1 MNTSTRHLIIALSLA
16 MPLAGSPA
24 IAAETHDHGHAETTA
39 LTLDHGRKWATD
51 DPLRLAMGNL
61 RQAVSEALPQAHAG
75 TLTDAQ
81 YDGLG
86 AQTNRELSYIVE
98 NCKLPPDADA
108 ALHVILGDV
117 VAGADVAA
125 GKQAGQPRADGVV
138 ALARAL
144 NRYGEYF
151 DHPGWE
157 NVSIPH

>member
-1 MNTSTRHLIIALSLA
+1 MKTFTRHLIIALSLA

-24 IAAETHDHGHAETTA
+24 LAADAHEHGHAETTA

-61 RQAVSEALPQAHAG
+61 RGVVSEALPAAHAG
-75 TLTDAQ
+75 TFTDAQ

-86 AQTNRELSYIVE
+86 ARTDRELAYIVE
-98 NCKLPPDADA
+98 NCKLPPEADA
-108 ALHVILGDV
+108 ALHVILGEV
-117 VAGADVAA
+117 VASAEVVG
-125 GKQAGQPRADGVV
+125 GKQAGQSRAGGVV
-138 ALARAL
+138 GLAQAL

-157 NVSIPH
+157 DIGIPH